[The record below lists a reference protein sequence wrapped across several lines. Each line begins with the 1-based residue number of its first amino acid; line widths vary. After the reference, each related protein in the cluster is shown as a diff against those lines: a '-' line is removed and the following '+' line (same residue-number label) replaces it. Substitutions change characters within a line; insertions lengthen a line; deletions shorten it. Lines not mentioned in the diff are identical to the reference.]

1 MFLMIR
7 LTVVTIYLLKYLG
20 IQFFT
25 VSMLTYSI
33 LKIFT
38 SNKIVRSI
46 LLHLMTNM
54 TVVIIHVR
62 FQLIIIGLAQ

>member
-25 VSMLTYSI
+25 VSMLTCSI